1 MKKLIISISCL
12 LSLTGC
18 YEFAKS
24 PFSESEMTLLED
36 SKITKDVI
44 EILNKFPIEETEV
57 FEDIKEIY
65 EFSPTIEVAEF
76 IHEDGNVTLVMF
88 MKNEHHAMACD
99 LSNAYD
105 ILEDDDLLMELG
117 GNVDIQADSW
127 GYIIDGDVAE
137 LKKWTDSYI
146 LQAPKV
152 CYAVP
157 YN

>member
-18 YEFAKS
+18 YEFGKS

-44 EILNKFPIEETEV
+44 EILNKFPIDEEDEKV
-57 FEDIKEIY
+57 LKEIKEIY
-65 EFSPTIEVAEF
+65 EISSTIEVAEF
-76 IHEDGNVTLVMF
+76 KDQDGHISLTVF
-88 MKNEHHAMACD
+88 MKTEHHAMACE
-99 LSNAYD
+99 LHE
-105 ILEDDDLLMELG
+105 LEDEDLLMTF
-117 GNVDIQADSW
+117 GNVDIKDGTW
-127 GYIIDGDVAE
+127 GTILIDGDVAE
-137 LKKWTDSYI
+137 LKKWTVNYI
-146 LQAPKV
+146 LKGPKI